1 MAPFGATLLGTF
13 DDSIAKFVAF
23 DERVRCIRRA
33 TRSRIMFL
41 YQEHYEIPSFRSGGL
56 AATQNHNSS
65 SDLRRER
72 AVVIDASMYDIDV
85 SAKRNQE
92 RDDERGEAA
101 KQNGH

>member
-1 MAPFGATLLGTF
+1 
-13 DDSIAKFVAF
+13 
-23 DERVRCIRRA
+23 
-33 TRSRIMFL
+33 MFL
-41 YQEHYEIPSFRSGGL
+41 YQEHHEIPSFRRGGL

-65 SDLRRER
+65 SDLRHEQ

-85 SAKRNQE
+85 SAKSNQE